1 MPWPGPGS
9 ENEKANI
16 TEEEVKDDD
25 AKFKEEEVKEEDV
38 QEE

>member
-25 AKFKEEEVKEEDV
+25 GSRV
-38 QEE
+38 QFPAAAFLCK